1 MFFLTELGTRLK
13 EARLAKGYSL
23 DDLQDITKIQ
33 KRYLIGI
40 EEGNYS
46 IMPGSFYVR
55 AFIKQYA
62 EAVGLDADQILTEYR
77 KDVPEVQKEKVVQSF
92 TQSPSRRKMKSSS
105 SSKTMEAMPKLIVAL
120 FAIVIIVVISTLYLQ
135 KIGNVP
141 DVAEETNK
149 PIEYEQNTSPSQNNK
164 PATTEEDNETDS
176 EELTEPEE
184 PVQTEP
190 EPTQEISAGIVEG
203 ENTTYEVTGIDTLN
217 IRVEVSGDTWV
228 GIRNEQRQE
237 QVEATVYYA
246 GDIVENDSTADGYAR
261 IRLGNSKVAKVYV
274 NDVELQYTQ
283 DRVSQNIILKLVQEE
298 EEQAE

>member
-1 MFFLTELGTRLK
+1 MFFLTELGARLK

-23 DDLQDITKIQ
+23 DDLQEITKIQ

-46 IMPGSFYVR
+46 IMPGAFYVR

-62 EAVGLDADQILTEYR
+62 DAVGLDADQVLTEYR
-77 KDVPEVQKEKVVQSF
+77 KDVPEIQKEEVAQSF
-92 TQSPSRRKMKSSS
+92 SQSPSRRNMKSTSS
-105 SSKTMEAMPKLIVAL
+105 NKTMEAMPKLIVAL

-135 KIGNVP
+135 KLGDVP

-149 PIEYEQNTSPSQNNK
+149 PIEYAQNPSSTQNNK
-164 PATTEEDNETDS
+164 PATTEDDNETDS
-176 EELTEPEE
+176 EEQTE

-190 EPTQEISAGIVEG
+190 EPTQEISVGTVVG
-203 ENTTYEVTGIDTLN
+203 ENTTYEVSGIDTLK

-228 GIRNEQRQE
+228 GIRNEQRDE
-237 QVEATVYYA
+237 QVTAKVYYA

-274 NDVELQYTQ
+274 NDVELQYAQ
-283 DRVSQNIILKLVQEE
+283 ELVSQNIILKLVQD
-298 EEQAE
+298 EQGE